1 MSGEWDADTLMK
13 IIAEAIRY
21 KDWDAVIAAIKV
33 LATVDACLAQDV
45 YDTIQAGLVIGHARG
60 PVVGYLAGG
69 QSYAPEDVVIT
80 RQHEYCN
87 ICENFP
93 GLGNHP
99 AGD

>member
-33 LATVDACLAQDV
+33 LATVDPHLAQDV
-45 YDTIQAGLVIGHARG
+45 YDTIQAGLMIGHARG

-69 QSYAPEDVVIT
+69 HTYAPDDVVVI
-80 RQHEYCN
+80 RQHDARSE
-87 ICENFP
+87 EEAKP
-93 GLGNHP
+93 
-99 AGD
+99 